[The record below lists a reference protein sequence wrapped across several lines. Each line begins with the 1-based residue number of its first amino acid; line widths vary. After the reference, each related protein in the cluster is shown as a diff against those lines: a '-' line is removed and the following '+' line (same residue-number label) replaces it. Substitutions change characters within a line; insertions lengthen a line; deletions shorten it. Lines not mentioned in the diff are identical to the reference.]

1 MHASADPVPTR
12 AAASIAQLI
21 DEAWAQH
28 HRDPARL
35 VALGTA
41 IVNGSAAGGASAGQ
55 GWLQVAWGLRF
66 RGDSDG
72 AAQALQRADDLATRT
87 GDAALSAN
95 VWDLQAQVAGMERRH
110 AEARALLTRSA
121 AVSRAQRSPWE
132 RLRHHQQWAW
142 MHDTLGER
150 DEALRARY
158 DAVAAARETADPAPL
173 ALALGL
179 LCGAQVDGYN
189 LEEAEALGAQ
199 ALALAEQCGAFNAWT
214 LAALNRLNALVAL
227 GRGADGLALVQRL
240 QAQEPRMNARAAEQR
255 CVVYADVHLQA
266 GDGPQAQVWLDRSMQ
281 QRNPAS
287 DSRLSWTTV
296 QVQAWLAAGRADEA
310 RGLAEAWLADPQHGT
325 DPASVPSELLRL
337 LQGASQACEVL
348 GDLGAALQ
356 HQRRAFRVH
365 EQLVGRSARARRL
378 ALEVGHQLDRERWD
392 REQAQQRQQSA
403 ETEGRRLDALN
414 RALGEANAAKTR
426 FLAAASHDLRQPVQA
441 LAMFLAA
448 LQRES
453 LAPGSQ
459 QLVDRMARSLDALT
473 GLFDALL
480 DVSRLDAGA
489 VPVEARPLALALL
502 LQRLADEHEPLAAA
516 RGLQLRLHLPAATRA
531 AHTHTDPLLLERC
544 LRNLLDNALKYTER
558 GGVVLALR
566 PPRHPGGPWRVQVA
580 DTGIGMPPAVQQQVF
595 EEFFQAA
602 NPERDRRR
610 GLGLGLAIVQRVAT
624 LLALP
629 VGLRS
634 RPGCGSHFW
643 LDLPPHAA
651 PAVASGPAAARAGD
665 APALRLAV
673 VDDDADVRDALVA
686 LLERWGHTVHAAPD
700 AAAVCAQVASAG
712 GAAPQAVISDLRLAG
727 SDDGV
732 AAVAA
737 MRAAYGAGLPALLI
751 TGDVAPERLQRLRDS
766 GLPWLAKPVM
776 PMRLRAWL
784 AALASPA
791 DAAPHVH
798 P

>member
-1 MHASADPVPTR
+1 MAV
-12 AAASIAQLI
+12 LI
-21 DEAWAQH
+21 DQAWAQH
-28 HRDPARL
+28 YRDPARL

-41 IVNGSAAGGASAGQ
+41 IVNGGVPGSALVGH
-55 GWLQVAWGLRF
+55 GWVQVAWGLRF
-66 RGDSDG
+66 RSDPEG
-72 AAQALQRADDLATRT
+72 AAQALQRADELAVRT
-87 GDAALSAN
+87 GDAALAAT
-95 VWDLQAQVAGMERRH
+95 VWDLQAQVAAGERRH
-110 AEARALLTRSA
+110 AEARALLARSA
-121 AVSRAQRSPWE
+121 AVPRAQRSAWE
-132 RLRHHQQWAW
+132 RLRHHQQRALL
-142 MHDTLGER
+142 HDSQGER
-150 DEALRARY
+150 DDALRARY
-158 DAVAAARETADPAPL
+158 DAVAAARETGDPAPL
-173 ALALGL
+173 ALTLGL

-227 GRGADGLALVQRL
+227 GRGAEGLALVQRL
-240 QAQEPRMNARAAEQR
+240 QADEPRMNARAAEQR
-255 CVVYADVHLQA
+255 CVIYADVHLQA
-266 GDGPQAQVWLDRSMQ
+266 GDGPQAQTWLDRSVQ
-281 QRNPAS
+281 LRSLGS

-296 QVQAWLAAGRADEA
+296 QVHTWLAAGRADRA

-337 LQGASQACEVL
+337 LQGAGQACEAV
-348 GDLGAALQ
+348 GDLAAALR
-356 HQRRAFRVH
+356 HQRRAFQVH

-378 ALEVGHQLDRERWD
+378 ALEIEHQLERERWD
-392 REQAQQRQQSA
+392 REQAQQRQRSA
-403 ETEGRRLDALN
+403 EAEGRRLDALN
-414 RALGEANAAKTR
+414 RALAEANAAKTR

-441 LAMFLAA
+441 LAMFMAA
-448 LQRES
+448 LQREP
-453 LAPGSQ
+453 LAPGPQ
-459 QLVDRMARSLDALT
+459 QLLERMARSLDALT
-473 GLFDALL
+473 SLFDALL

-489 VPVEARPLALALL
+489 VPVAAQPLALAPL

-516 RGLQLRLHLPAATRA
+516 RGLQLRLHLPAAARA
-531 AHTHTDPLLLERC
+531 AHAHTDPLLLERC

-566 PPRHPGGPWRVQVA
+566 PAGAGGGPWRVQVA

-610 GLGLGLAIVQRVAT
+610 GLGLGLAIVQRVAA

-634 RPGCGSHFW
+634 RPGRGSHFW
-643 LDLPPHAA
+643 LDLPWHDA
-651 PAVASGPAAARAGD
+651 PAVTPSPAAARAGD

-686 LLERWGHTVHAAPD
+686 LLERWGHTVHAAAD
-700 AAAVCAQVASAG
+700 AAALCAQVAAAG

-727 SDDGV
+727 ADDGV

-737 MRAAYGAGLPALLI
+737 LRAAYGAGLPALLI
-751 TGDVAPERLQRLRDS
+751 TGDLAPERLQHLRDS

-784 AALASPA
+784 AALAVPGPPA
-791 DAAPHVH
+791 DAAPPAHS
-798 P
+798 